1 MPDSKKPTADTDHS
15 EKLKLASDGAED
27 FLNMFNRGAEF
38 LREVVQENQRLRF
51 KIASIETKLIDAD
64 APPAVGTDRIAQ
76 LTQELEAWKQKY
88 NSLLARIQEVED
100 ENKDFL
106 QRYMEVEEENNNL
119 ANLYIASYQLHS
131 TLNFQEVLQ
140 IILEIVINLIGAETF
155 AVYLYDGKTE
165 KLGPVASE
173 GLPLERF
180 PEMHIK
186 DNDIGKTVSQGEM
199 QLYEDRLS
207 SGNIDLNAPLAVIPL
222 QIKENIIGAIVIFKL
237 LQQKSRFLDVDRELF
252 HLLAGH
258 AATAIF
264 ASKLFTQSERKLS
277 TMQGFIDLLTK

>member
-1 MPDSKKPTADTDHS
+1 MNDS
-15 EKLKLASDGAED
+15 EKSSSPPEIGDRPKNLLEGGED
-27 FLNMFNRGAEF
+27 FVRLFSKGADF

-51 KIASIETKLIDAD
+51 KLASIEAKISDAQ
-64 APPAVGTDRIAQ
+64 PSNNEQLAQ
-76 LTQELEAWKQKY
+76 LAKELESWKQKY
-88 NSLLARIQEVED
+88 TVLLSRIQEVEE

-131 TLNFQEVLQ
+131 TLNFNEVLQ

-155 AVYLYDGKTE
+155 AIYLYDGKSQT
-165 KLGPVASE
+165 LSAVAAE
-173 GLPLERF
+173 GLELSKF
-180 PEMHIK
+180 PQVGLK
-186 DNDIGKTVSQGEM
+186 DGEIGKAVAQAEM
-199 QLYEDRLS
+199 LLFENRLS
-207 SGNIDLNAPLAVIPL
+207 EAKVNLNAPIAIIPL
-222 QIKENIIGAIVIFKL
+222 QIKDNTIGAIVVFKL
-237 LQQKSRFLDVDRELF
+237 LQQKSKFLDVDRELF

-264 ASKLFTQSERKLS
+264 AAKLYTQSERKLT